1 MIDRAS
7 VPPRVRRCRLRRRLM
22 HFSSFGVV
30 AILLLLAV

>member
-22 HFSSFGVV
+22 RITPFGVV